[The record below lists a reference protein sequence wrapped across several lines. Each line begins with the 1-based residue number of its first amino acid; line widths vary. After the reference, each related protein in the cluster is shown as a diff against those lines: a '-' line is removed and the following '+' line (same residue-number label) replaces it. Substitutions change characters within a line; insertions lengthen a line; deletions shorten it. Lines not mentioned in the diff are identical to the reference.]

1 MSKNKDDLEILSWD
15 DEVSYVKPKRKVNK
29 DDLEQQRKACECL
42 ENNLKKV
49 LSIPWEDFDNIDS
62 AKIPQKLDLVNV
74 LHRDEFEWQYLPVK
88 STGDKKRVKR
98 PSLHLNNGLDSV
110 SIFYGGVNTKAEKN
124 DEGETVEVATLK
136 PAKEI
141 PRHISAI
148 MDYLFGTIAFQG
160 ENLYLVN
167 NKKFELLSELKISER
182 YKLAKT
188 GRFKVSE
195 VMKTLKFIHSYLK
208 LKSVKAIKTA
218 IIACNDFQIDL
229 KNKEIRMDTSPNPE
243 ETYFKVFEVDY
254 KDCMELLP
262 LVMAFYDETM
272 DHKDSLHNATLQVI
286 YTMLVACRLDTKRH
300 FFVSKS
306 FPRTGKSFRQDIISK
321 LFESKSIE
329 LSNLVG
335 GVSDIHWAGLDGGQM
350 LVVPESGSLNGM
362 DRILK
367 ILATNPTHKA
377 RPQGGNPIDINLS
390 GVLSIDT
397 NEKVSFSS
405 QLESRAVN
413 IAFHDRPKGENTKER
428 EAIFEPYWRAFT
440 TSDPKSSNLVPT
452 DAASVAFLIH
462 SFLYWQSENFK
473 INFRRVE
480 MNNFRSTGDF
490 GESQSYLLE
499 HQRTTGLKYTLVN
512 QELSE
517 IMKVEFGRN
526 TDDKYRS
533 MEEIGRKYKPKKWRD
548 DQGEMKLSK
557 AWVIE
562 DALKAQKA
570 ITAWIEM
577 IMGDD

>member
-1 MSKNKDDLEILSWD
+1 MTKNKDNLE
-15 DEVSYVKPKRKVNK
+15 K
-29 DDLEQQRKACECL
+29 QRKAWERL

-49 LSIPWEDFDNIDS
+49 LSIPWEEFDNIDS

-74 LHRDEFEWQYLPVK
+74 LHRDDFEWQYLPVK
-88 STGDKKRVKR
+88 STGEKKRVKR

-124 DEGETVEVATLK
+124 EEGETIEVATLK
-136 PAKEI
+136 PEKEVHRYI
-141 PRHISAI
+141 TAI

-167 NKKFELLSELKISER
+167 NTKFELLSELNLSER

-188 GRFKVSE
+188 GQFKVSE
-195 VMKTLKFIHSYLK
+195 VMKTLKFIQSRLK
-208 LKSVKAIKTA
+208 LKPVRAIKTA
-218 IIACNDFQIDL
+218 VIACKDFQIDL
-229 KNKEIRMDTSPNPE
+229 KNKEIKIDTPPNPE
-243 ETYFKVFEVDY
+243 ETYFKVFDVAY

-262 LVMAFYDETM
+262 LVMQFYDETM
-272 DHKDSLHNATLQVI
+272 DNKDSLHNATLQVI

-306 FPRTGKSFRQDIISK
+306 AERTGKSFRQDIISK
-321 LFESKSIE
+321 LFESKGVE
-329 LSNLVG
+329 LNNLVG
-335 GVSDIHWAGLDGGQM
+335 PVSDIHWAALDGGEM
-350 LVVPESGSLNGM
+350 LTVPESDSLVGM
-362 DRILK
+362 DRMLK
-367 ILATNPTHKA
+367 ILATNPSHKA

-397 NEKVSFSS
+397 NEKISFSS
-405 QLESRAVN
+405 KLSSRAVN
-413 IAFHDRPKGENTKER
+413 IAFKDRPAGEKDNER
-428 EAIFEPYWRAFT
+428 EALFEPYWNAFMT
-440 TSDPKSSNLVPT
+440 PSPKSSNLVPT
-452 DAASVAFLIH
+452 EESSIAFLIH
-462 SFLYWQSENFK
+462 SFLYWQTEKSK
-473 INFRRVE
+473 VNFRRVE

-517 IMKVEFGRN
+517 IMKNEFGRN

-533 MEEIGRKYKPKKWRD
+533 MEEIGRKYKPKKWRN
-548 DQGEMKLSK
+548 DQGEIKLSK

-570 ITAWIEM
+570 ITAWIESLL
-577 IMGDD
+577 GDD

>member
-1 MSKNKDDLEILSWD
+1 MTELE
-15 DEVSYVKPKRKVNK
+15 K
-29 DDLEQQRKACECL
+29 QREAWERL

-49 LSIPWEDFDNIDS
+49 LSIPWEEFDNIDS

-74 LHRDEFEWQYLPVK
+74 LHRDEFEWQYLPLK
-88 STGDKKRVKR
+88 STGEKKRVKR
-98 PSLHLNNGLDSV
+98 PSLHLNNGLNSV
-110 SIFYGGVNTKAEKN
+110 SIFYGGINTKAEKN
-124 DEGETVEVATLK
+124 DEDETIEVATLR
-136 PAKEI
+136 PEKEI
-141 PRHISAI
+141 PRYISAI
-148 MDYLFGTIAFQG
+148 MDYLFGTIAFEG

-167 NKKFELLSELKISER
+167 NKKFELLSELQLSER

-195 VMKTLKFIHSYLK
+195 VMKTLKFIHSK
-208 LKSVKAIKTA
+208 LRLESVKAIQTA
-218 IIACNDFQIDL
+218 VIACNDFQIDL
-229 KNKEIRMDTSPNPE
+229 KNKEIKIDTPPNPKE
-243 ETYFKVFEVDY
+243 SYFKVFDVNY
-254 KDCMELLP
+254 KECLELLP
-262 LVMAFYDETM
+262 LVMSFYDETM

-306 FPRTGKSFRQDIISK
+306 AERTGKSFRQDIISK
-321 LFESKSIE
+321 LFESKGVE
-329 LSNLVG
+329 LNNLVG
-335 GVSDIHWAGLDGGQM
+335 PVSDIHWAALDGGEM
-350 LVVPESGSLNGM
+350 LTVPESDSLVGM

-367 ILATNPTHKA
+367 ILATNPSHKA

-397 NEKVSFSS
+397 NEKISFSS
-405 QLESRAVN
+405 KLSSRAVN
-413 IAFHDRPKGENTKER
+413 IAFHDRPEGEKDKER
-428 EAIFEPYWRAFT
+428 ETVFEPYWKAFMT
-440 TSDPKSSNLVPT
+440 PDPKSSNLVPT
-452 DAASVAFLIH
+452 VTSSIAFLIH
-462 SFLYWQSENFK
+462 SFLYWQSEKFK

-517 IMKVEFGRN
+517 IMKNEFGRN

-533 MEEIGRKYKPKKWRD
+533 MEEIGRKYKAKKWRS
-548 DQGEMKLSK
+548 DQGEMKVSK

-570 ITAWIEM
+570 ITAWIESLL
-577 IMGDD
+577 GDD